1 MEYKINGVQVK
12 EDMKERIGIMG
23 GTFDPIH
30 LGHLAI
36 AEAAYLEFKLDR
48 IIFIPAREP
57 VHKPTWKVT
66 SERHRYAMTLLA
78 VAANPHFYLSS
89 IELDRPGPSY
99 TSETLRELKE
109 RLGADSELFF
119 ILGADALRDFPTWH
133 DAEECFNYCKFIG
146 AVRPGADTDQV
157 EKALKYF
164 GKIAEGKILG
174 MSTFELAI
182 SATEIRKRVR
192 KGQSIRYIVPDEVA
206 AYITKEKL
214 YLEE

>member
-1 MEYKINGVQVK
+1 
-12 EDMKERIGIMG
+12 MKERIGIMG

-48 IIFIPAREP
+48 VIFVPAREP
-57 VHKPTWKVT
+57 VHKPTWRVT

-78 VAANPHFYLSS
+78 VAANPHFYISS
-89 IELDRPGPSY
+89 IEIDRPGPSY
-99 TSETLRELKE
+99 TSDTLRELKQ
-109 RLGADSELFF
+109 RCGTNSELFF
-119 ILGADALRDFPTWH
+119 ILGADALRDLPTWH
-133 DAEECFNYCKFIG
+133 DAKECFNYCQFIG
-146 AVRPGADTDQV
+146 AIRPGLDLGRV
-157 EKALKYF
+157 ETAQEYF
-164 GKIAEGKILG
+164 GDIAKGKIHSLA
-174 MSTFELAI
+174 TFELTI

-192 KGQSIRYIVPDEVA
+192 RGQSIRYIVPDEVA

>member
-1 MEYKINGVQVK
+1 
-12 EDMKERIGIMG
+12 MKERIGIMG

-48 IIFIPAREP
+48 VIFVPAREP
-57 VHKPTWKVT
+57 VHKPSWNVT

-78 VAANPHFYLSS
+78 VAGNPHFYLSS

-99 TSETLRELKE
+99 TSETLRSLKE
-109 RLGADSELFF
+109 QNGTNSELFF
-119 ILGADALRDFPTWH
+119 ILGADALRGLTKWH
-133 DAEECFNYCKFIG
+133 DAEECFKYCQFIG
-146 AVRPGADTDQV
+146 ADRPGSSIDEV
-157 EKALKYF
+157 EKVERYF
-164 GKIAEGKILG
+164 GKIARNRIHNL
-174 MSTFELAI
+174 STFELAI

-192 KGQSIRYIVPDEVA
+192 KGQSIRYIVPDSVA
-206 AYITKEKL
+206 AYIVKEKL